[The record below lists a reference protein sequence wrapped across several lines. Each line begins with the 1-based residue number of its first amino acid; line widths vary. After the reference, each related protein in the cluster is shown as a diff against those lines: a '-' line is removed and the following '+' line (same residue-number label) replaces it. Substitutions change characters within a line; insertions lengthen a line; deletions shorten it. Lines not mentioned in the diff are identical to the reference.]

1 MRHLALPA
9 LCLLLAACQPI
20 PHEAPPPGSPGLAA
34 CGGNPVLAL
43 IGQNVTTLPATGDWQ
58 TLRVIGPDTAVT
70 EDYSETR
77 LNVVIDGQGRITGAW
92 CG

>member
-1 MRHLALPA
+1 MRRLALPA

-20 PHEAPPPGSPGLAA
+20 PHEAPHPGSPGLAA
-34 CGGNPVLAL
+34 CGGNHVLAL

-58 TLRVIGPDTAVT
+58 ALRVIGPDTAVT
-70 EDYSETR
+70 EDYSEAR

>member
-1 MRHLALPA
+1 MCRLALPA

-20 PHEAPPPGSPGLAA
+20 PHEAPHPGSPGLAA
-34 CGGNPVLAL
+34 CGGNHVLAL

-58 TLRVIGPDTAVT
+58 ALRVIGPDTAVT
-70 EDYSETR
+70 EDYSEAR